1 MSGKHI
7 TLQQEDLYM
16 KHRQQGETQVLA
28 AAKAGIS
35 QRSGR
40 RIENGERKPKKARSH
55 RTRKDP
61 FELVWESE
69 LVPMIADE
77 PELTGLTLWE
87 YLDEKYP
94 QSYPYNMLRTLQRR
108 IKTYNAEFGPAKEVI
123 FRQSLPAGLQGQ
135 SDFSHP
141 NTKISIN
148 GVEFKHL
155 IYQFVLTYSGIRYA
169 QIVQGGESYCALAEG
184 LQNALHCIG
193 GVPLEHKTDS
203 LSAAF
208 NNSYEQAK
216 LTKSYRLLCKHYGIK
231 AIRNTK
237 GVSHENGA
245 VETAHGALKHRIDQ
259 AIKIRK
265 SSDFSSIKE
274 YQDLIKKQIK
284 RLNKRSH
291 AKFKH
296 EATVLKPLPKY
307 RFIDYEEITTK
318 VTSTSTIRIKTAFY
332 TVPSQLIGEN
342 LKVHLYHDKLE
353 CFIGM
358 SKIITLVRVYPTKSD
373 GKARS
378 VNYKHVIDSL
388 FKKPQAFRHSS
399 YRDDL
404 LPSDHYKGLWQ
415 LCDKQFDSHMA
426 CKWMV
431 TVLKIAASADNED
444 TLAQSLLAPE
454 KLVTLKELQDKYLI
468 KSKSIP
474 DIKAKQHSLADY
486 NSQFIQG
493 QWQYQQKSMEA
504 AG

>member
-1 MSGKHI
+1 MKNRQSGN
-7 TLQQEDLYM
+7 
-16 KHRQQGETQVLA
+16 TQVLA

-35 QRSGR
+35 ERSGR
-40 RIENGERKPKKARSH
+40 RIENGERNVKHARKH

-61 FELVWESE
+61 FELVWKSE
-69 LVPMIADE
+69 LVPMLENE

-94 QSYPYNMLRTLQRR
+94 EKYPYSMLRTLQRR

-141 NTKISIN
+141 NTKITIN
-148 GVEFKHL
+148 GIEFKHL

-169 QIVQGGESYCALAEG
+169 QVVQGGESYSALAEG
-184 LQNALHCIG
+184 LQNALHSIG
-193 GVPLEHKTDS
+193 GAPLEHKTDS
-203 LSAAF
+203 LSAAY
-208 NNSYEQAK
+208 NNAYEEQK
-216 LTKSYRLLCKHYGIK
+216 LTKSYELLCKHYGLK

-245 VETAHGALKHRIDQ
+245 VETAHGALKHRIEQ
-259 AIKIRK
+259 GIKLRG
-265 SSDFSSIKE
+265 SSDFASIKE
-274 YQDLIKKQIK
+274 YQKLINKQIK
-284 RLNKRSH
+284 RLNKRSQT
-291 AKFKH
+291 KFKH
-296 EATVLKPLPKY
+296 ESTVLKPLPKY

-332 TVPSQLIGEN
+332 TVPSKLIGESI
-342 LKVHLYHDKLE
+342 KVHLYHDKLE
-353 CFIGM
+353 CFVGM
-358 SKIITLVRVYPTKSD
+358 SKIITLKRVYPTKPD

-404 LPSDHYKGLWQ
+404 LPSDHYKQLWQ

-431 TVLKIAASADNED
+431 TVLKIAASVENED
-444 TLAQSLLAPE
+444 SLAQSLLIPE

-468 KSKSIP
+468 KTKDIP
-474 DIKAKQHSLADY
+474 DIKAKQHSLEDY
-486 NSQFIQG
+486 NSEFLQG
-493 QWQYQQKSMEA
+493 QWQYGQEQTEVA
-504 AG
+504 Q

>member
-1 MSGKHI
+1 
-7 TLQQEDLYM
+7 M
-16 KHRQQGETQVLA
+16 KHRQSGETQVLSS
-28 AAKAGIS
+28 AKAGFS
-35 QRSGR
+35 ERSGR
-40 RIENGERKPKKARSH
+40 RIEIDERKQKKAREH
-55 RTRKDP
+55 RTRTDP

-69 LVPMIADE
+69 LVPMLEKEAK
-77 PELTGLTLWE
+77 LTGLTLWE

-94 QSYPYNMLRTLQRR
+94 QKYPYSMLRTLQRR
-108 IKTYNAEFGPAKEVI
+108 VKTYNAEFGPAKDVI

-141 NTKISIN
+141 NSKISIK
-148 GVEFKHL
+148 GVPFKHL

-169 QIVQGGESYCALAEG
+169 QIVQGGESYSALAQG
-184 LQNALHCIG
+184 LQNALFSIG

-208 NNSYEQAK
+208 NNAYQEQK
-216 LTKSYRLLCKHYGIK
+216 LTKSYQLLCKHYNLK

-259 AIKIRK
+259 AIKLRG

-274 YQDLIKKQIK
+274 YQELINKQIK
-284 RLNKRSH
+284 RLNKRSQG
-291 AKFKH
+291 KFKH

-332 TVPSQLIGEN
+332 TVPSKLIGEN

-358 SKIITLVRVYPTKSD
+358 SKIVSLKRIYPTKSD

-388 FKKPQAFRHSS
+388 FKKPQAFRYSNM
-399 YRDDL
+399 RDDL
-404 LPSDHYKGLWQ
+404 LPNNYYKQLWQ
-415 LCDKQFDSHMA
+415 LCNDQFDSHMA

-431 TVLKIAASADNED
+431 TVLKIASLADNED
-444 TLAQSLLAPE
+444 TLGQSLLCMK
-454 KLVTLKELQDKYLI
+454 KLTPLKELQDKYLI
-468 KSKSIP
+468 KTKDIP
-474 DIKAKQHSLADY
+474 EIKAKQHSLKDY
-486 NSQFIQG
+486 NSEFLKG
-493 QWQYQQKSMEA
+493 QWQHLHKST
-504 AG
+504 GVVQ

>member
-1 MSGKHI
+1 
-7 TLQQEDLYM
+7 M
-16 KHRQQGETQVLA
+16 KHRQSGDTQVLA

-35 QRSGR
+35 ERSGR
-40 RIENGERKPKKARSH
+40 RIEKGERKPKQIRKH

-69 LVPMIADE
+69 LVPMLENE

-94 QSYPYNMLRTLQRR
+94 EQYPYSKLRTLQRR
-108 IKTYNAEFGPAKEVI
+108 IKTYNAQFGPAKDVI

-155 IYQFVLTYSGIRYA
+155 LYQFVLTYSGIRYA
-169 QIVQGGESYCALAEG
+169 QIVHGGESYSALAEG
-184 LQNALHCIG
+184 LQNALFSIG

-208 NNSYEQAK
+208 NNAYEEQK
-216 LTKSYRLLCKHYGIK
+216 LTKSYELLCNHYDIK

-259 AIKIRK
+259 AIKLRK

-274 YQDLIKKQIK
+274 YQQLINKQIK

-296 EATVLKPLPKY
+296 ETTVLRPLPKF

-332 TVPSQLIGEN
+332 TVPSKLIGES

-358 SKIITLVRVYPTKSD
+358 SKIISLARVYPAKSN

-404 LPSDHYKGLWQ
+404 LPSDQFKQLWQ
-415 LCDKQFDSHMA
+415 LCDNQFDSHMA

-431 TVLKIAASADNED
+431 TVLKIAASVDNED
-444 TLAQSLLAPE
+444 CLAQSLLSPE

-468 KSKSIP
+468 KTKDIP
-474 DIKAKQHSLADY
+474 DIKAKQHSLEDY
-486 NSQFIQG
+486 NSEFLQG
-493 QWQYQQKSMEA
+493 QWQYEQQTEVA
-504 AG
+504 R

>member
-1 MSGKHI
+1 
-7 TLQQEDLYM
+7 M
-16 KHRQQGETQVLA
+16 KHRQQGETQVLS

-35 QRSGR
+35 ERSGR
-40 RIENGERKPKKARSH
+40 RIEKGERKQTKVRTH
-55 RTRKDP
+55 RTRQHP
-61 FELVWESE
+61 FDAVWDSE
-69 LVPMIADE
+69 LAPMLVNE

-94 QSYPYNMLRTLQRR
+94 EKYPYSMLRTLQRR
-108 IKTYNAEFGPAKEVI
+108 VKKHKAEFGPAQDVI
-123 FRQSLPAGLQGQ
+123 FRQSLPVGLQGQ

-169 QIVQGGESYCALAEG
+169 QVVQGGESYSALAQG
-184 LQNALHCIG
+184 LQNALHSIG

-216 LTKSYRLLCKHYGIK
+216 LTKSYGLLCKHYGIK

-245 VETAHGALKHRIDQ
+245 VETAHGALKHRIKQ
-259 AIKIRK
+259 AIKIRG
-265 SSDFSSIKE
+265 SADFSSIKE
-274 YQDLIKKQIK
+274 YQDLINKQIK
-284 RLNKRSH
+284 RLNKRSQE
-291 AKFKH
+291 KFKH

-318 VTSTSTIRIKTAFY
+318 VTSTSTIHIKTALY
-332 TVPSQLIGEN
+332 TVPSKLIGEN

-358 SKIITLVRVYPTKSD
+358 SKIISMARVYPAKSD

-404 LPSDHYKGLWQ
+404 LPSDHYKQLWQ
-415 LCDKQFDSHMA
+415 LCDEQFDNHMA

-431 TVLKIAASADNED
+431 TALKIAASADNED
-444 TLAQSLLAPE
+444 VLAQSLLAQK
-454 KLVTLKELQDKYLI
+454 KLISLKELQDKYLI
-468 KSKSIP
+468 KTKSIP
-474 DIKAKQHSLADY
+474 DIKAKQHSLKDY

-493 QWQYQQKSMEA
+493 QWQYRQVPTEA
-504 AG
+504 DQ

>member
-1 MSGKHI
+1 MK
-7 TLQQEDLYM
+7 LRQEGD
-16 KHRQQGETQVLA
+16 TQLLA
-28 AAKAGIS
+28 AAKSGIS
-35 QRSGR
+35 ERSGR
-40 RIENGERKPKKARSH
+40 RIEKNEPKPKKVREH

-61 FELVWESE
+61 FELVWEPE
-69 LVPMIADE
+69 LVPMLANE
-77 PELTGLTLWE
+77 PGLTGLTLWE

-94 QSYPYNMLRTLQRR
+94 QIYPYSMLRTLQRR
-108 IKTYNAEFGPAKEVI
+108 IKTYNAEFGPAKDVI

-148 GVEFKHL
+148 KEEFKHL

-169 QIVQGGESYCALAEG
+169 QVVQGGESYSALAEG
-184 LQNALHCIG
+184 LQNALLNIG

-216 LTKSYRLLCKHYGIK
+216 LTKSYGLLCKHYGIK

-245 VETAHGALKHRIDQ
+245 VESAHGALKHRIEQ
-259 AIKIRK
+259 AIKIRG

-274 YQDLIKKQIK
+274 YQELINKQIK
-284 RLNKRSH
+284 RLNKRSL

-296 EATVLKPLPKY
+296 ESTVLQPLPKY
-307 RFIDYEEITTK
+307 RFIDYEGITTK

-332 TVPSQLIGEN
+332 TVPSKLIGEN

-353 CFIGM
+353 CFVGM
-358 SKIITLVRVYPTKSD
+358 SKVIILARVYPTKSD

-404 LPSDHYKGLWQ
+404 LPGDHYKQLWQ
-415 LCDKQFDSHMA
+415 LCDKQFDGHMA

-431 TVLKIAASADNED
+431 TVLKIAASADNEH
-444 TLAQSLLAPE
+444 TLGKSLLIPE
-454 KLVTLKELQDKYLI
+454 QLVTLKELQDKYLI
-468 KSKSIP
+468 KTKDIP
-474 DIKAKQHSLADY
+474 DIKAKQHSLEDY
-486 NSQFIQG
+486 NSEFLQG
-493 QWQYQQKSMEA
+493 QWQYGQELTEVAQ
-504 AG
+504 